1 MAIELLLADIQRM
14 GRGTTRR
21 GRATNSRLNYSES
34 GEVAGLCGQK
44 HSKIERGWKS
54 HHFTEIAFRKNKKSQ
69 WPQHLPPPSCFGIS
83 EKE

>member
-34 GEVAGLCGQK
+34 GGGCWTVWAEALENRERMEV
-44 HSKIERGWKS
+44 
-54 HHFTEIAFRKNKKSQ
+54 
-69 WPQHLPPPSCFGIS
+69 PSLHRNCVS
-83 EKE
+83 EK